1 MGQFTVKY
9 SLGTGLLLK
18 GDLSAQRRLGWVTGL
33 GRGDSGVQTTLSF
46 PITRDSLR
54 EALQN
59 CSALRVQCA
68 WKDVAKLP

>member
-1 MGQFTVKY
+1 MNNAVVPSKAGN
-9 SLGTGLLLK
+9 
-18 GDLSAQRRLGWVTGL
+18 
-33 GRGDSGVQTTLSF
+33 
-46 PITRDSLR
+46 SLR